1 MEYITEILGLPVI
14 RAEWKQQDRLPF
26 FLIEKYKYE
35 QVTLGDTVCLFL
47 HPQEELDTV
56 NAIEKHFRRIGEL
69 CECPMVLEMP
79 VLTSRRRKTL
89 IEARIP
95 FVIPGKQ
102 IYLPFLGTMLTE
114 KCDAETTGIGPD
126 KLRPSAQ
133 QLLFAM
139 IFDGCQPMPLAPLAK
154 RFQVSAMTITR
165 AADQLCKTDLI
176 KKIGMGSGAQKMLI
190 TEYSPKELYQKMRP
204 YLIQPVRKTVYIDKA
219 DVHPEMF
226 PAGLFALSEMSML
239 NPPAIQTW
247 GTVRLSLEKGSY
259 TGTLLDTNKQC
270 ALQVWKYDPR
280 MISQTKMVDVLSLA
294 LSLAE
299 DEDER
304 TQQCLEELTER
315 IW

>member
-1 MEYITEILGLPVI
+1 MDYITEILGLPAI
-14 RAEWKQQDRLPF
+14 RTEWKQQDRLPF
-26 FLIEKYKYE
+26 FLIEAYKYE
-35 QVTLGDTVCLFL
+35 QVILGKTVCVFL
-47 HPQEELDTV
+47 HPQGELDTV
-56 NAIEKHFRRIGEL
+56 NALKKHLRYIGEV
-69 CECPMVLEMP
+69 CECPVILEMP
-79 VLTSRRRKTL
+79 TLTGRRQKTL

-102 IYLPFLGTMLTE
+102 IYLPFLGMMLTE
-114 KCDAETTGIGPD
+114 KYDSEINGIGPD
-126 KLRPSAQ
+126 PLRPSAQ

-139 IFDGCQPMPLAPLAK
+139 ILEGCRPMPLAPLSK
-154 RFQVSAMTITR
+154 RFKMSAMTITR
-165 AADQLCKTDLI
+165 ASEQLCQTGFV
-176 KKIGMGSGAQKMLI
+176 KKVGMGIGAQKMLI
-190 TEYSPKELYQKMRP
+190 TECSPKELYQKMRP
-204 YLIQPVRKTVYIDKA
+204 YLIQPVRKTVYIDKT
-219 DVHPEMF
+219 DIHPEMF
-226 PAGLFALSEMSML
+226 PAGLWALSEMSML

>member
-1 MEYITEILGLPVI
+1 M
-14 RAEWKQQDRLPF
+14 
-26 FLIEKYKYE
+26 
-35 QVTLGDTVCLFL
+35 
-47 HPQEELDTV
+47 
-56 NAIEKHFRRIGEL
+56 
-69 CECPMVLEMP
+69 
-79 VLTSRRRKTL
+79 LTSRRRKTL

-139 IFDGCQPMPLAPLAK
+139 ILDGCHPMPLAPLAK

-204 YLIQPVRKTVYIDKA
+204 YLIQPVRKTVYIDKSGCSSGNVSGRPFFTFGNEYA
-219 DVHPEMF
+219 ESPGYSNMGYSKVL
-226 PAGLFALSEMSML
+226 AG
-239 NPPAIQTW
+239 
-247 GTVRLSLEKGSY
+247 KGFLYRNTSGY
-259 TGTLLDTNKQC
+259 Q
-270 ALQVWKYDPR
+270 
-280 MISQTKMVDVLSLA
+280 
-294 LSLAE
+294 
-299 DEDER
+299 
-304 TQQCLEELTER
+304 
-315 IW
+315 

>member
-14 RAEWKQQDRLPF
+14 RTEWKQQGSLPF
-26 FLIEKYKYE
+26 FLIEEYKYE
-35 QVTLGDTVCLFL
+35 QVNLGEIVCLFL
-47 HPQEELDTV
+47 HPQGELDTV
-56 NAIEKHFRRIGEL
+56 NALKKHFRRIGEL

-79 VLTSRRRKTL
+79 RLTSRRRKVL

-102 IYLPFLGTMLTE
+102 IYLPFFGTMLTE
-114 KCDAETTGIGPD
+114 KCDADLDVTVPD

-139 IFDGCQPMPLAPLAK
+139 ILEGCKAMPLAPLSK
-154 RFQVSAMTITR
+154 RFKVSAMTITR
-165 AADQLCKTDLI
+165 AADQLCKTGLI
-176 KKIGMGSGAQKMLI
+176 KKVGMGSGAQKMLV
-190 TEYSPKELYQKMRP
+190 TEYSPKELYQKMQA
-204 YLIQPVRKTVYIDKA
+204 YLIQPVRKTVYIDKE

-226 PAGLFALSEMSML
+226 PAGILALSEMSML

-247 GTVRLSLEKGSY
+247 GTVKLSPEKGFY
-259 TGTLLDTNKQC
+259 TGTLLDSDRQC

-280 MISQTKMVDVLSLA
+280 MISQTEMVDVLSLA
-294 LSLAE
+294 LSLAG